1 VTALD
6 QASYI
11 EGIHSVLHWILWKVF
26 PQVRHAPRS
35 SEPLKAA
42 EHWQHPERSL
52 PRADCKQSVCLET
65 V

>member
-1 VTALD
+1 MTALD

-11 EGIHSVLHWILWKVF
+11 EGIQCVLHWILWKVF
-26 PQVRHAPRS
+26 PQVRHALRS

-42 EHWQHPERSL
+42 EHGQHPERSL
-52 PRADCKQSVCLET
+52 PRSDCKQSVCLEA